1 LIPTHKLQT
10 MNHPRHKQIGK
21 LGRFVRTTRTSPYP
35 SHTHQPLIRHCTSPL
50 PVLWKQRKMLHP
62 NRGFII
68 VLGWVVE
75 VRVQAPTPRIFYNN
89 SAVWCILGIL
99 GVNHV
104 DWAAYRQLRACL
116 YISGDIIIML
126 W

>member
-1 LIPTHKLQT
+1 
-10 MNHPRHKQIGK
+10 
-21 LGRFVRTTRTSPYP
+21 
-35 SHTHQPLIRHCTSPL
+35 LIRHCTSPL